1 MVFKNSPNT
10 NHSTKGAKNI
20 GKRFSRQFV
29 HIVMDQKNWK
39 KDNAIT
45 FLQVDTSDNVH
56 AARNS
61 VRGQRNSK
69 QPFDV
74 ELLCKKA

>member
-1 MVFKNSPNT
+1 
-10 NHSTKGAKNI
+10 
-20 GKRFSRQFV
+20 
-29 HIVMDQKNWK
+29 MDQKIWK

-56 AARNS
+56 AATNS
-61 VRGQRNSK
+61 VCGQRNSK